1 MNKLYFDKA
10 LFWDID
16 LNNLDIKKH
25 SKFIIERVI
34 KRGSLEDWFY
44 LKKIYS
50 LDIIEKESLHIRSLD
65 KKTLH
70 FLSNYFGVDK
80 SKFRCYI

>member
-1 MNKLYFDKA
+1 MDNLKFDKA

-16 LNNLDIKKH
+16 SDTLDIKKH
-25 SKFIIERVI
+25 SKYIIERVI

-44 LKKIYS
+44 LKKIYTRNKI
-50 LDIIEKESLHIRSLD
+50 LNESLHIRSLD
-65 KKTLH
+65 KKSLY

-80 SKFRCYI
+80 AKFRCYI